1 MGLSGSCFAVY
12 ARAAFCPVCS
22 HGFKVYRQAG
32 KTVGRISGVVHSAH
46 NRENALASGDCHRL
60 GNTLGTPVI
69 HGGSESTLHPSA
81 ASTKGDLLAGQTNSI
96 PLSHESKTGSSQTSC
111 CSFGSGAGNPP
122 GNFAFGPTKRRCTFA
137 RDDRSKTQFHPRC
150 GTTIPLHPVGLYL
163 KEVPVS
169 SNFLELPVLYHI

>member
-69 HGGSESTLHPSA
+69 HG
-81 ASTKGDLLAGQTNSI
+81 DRN
-96 PLSHESKTGSSQTSC
+96 PLSIHLRHPPKGFTGRANQQYSSVAWEQDRI
-111 CSFGSGAGNPP
+111 FPNILLLFRLRAGNPP
-122 GNFAFGPTKRRCTFA
+122 GNFAFDPQNAAALLHEMIGPKHNFILAAGYHTFA
-137 RDDRSKTQFHPRC
+137 SSRAVFEGSSRQFKF
-150 GTTIPLHPVGLYL
+150 L
-163 KEVPVS
+163 K
-169 SNFLELPVLYHI
+169 LPVLYHF

>member
-1 MGLSGSCFAVY
+1 MKVCLGKIAASSLYRRQMGLSGSCFAVY

-69 HGGSESTLHPSA
+69 HG
-81 ASTKGDLLAGQTNSI
+81 DRN
-96 PLSHESKTGSSQTSC
+96 PLSIHLWHPPKGFTGRANQQYSSV
-111 CSFGSGAGNPP
+111 A
-122 GNFAFGPTKRRCTFA
+122 
-137 RDDRSKTQFHPRC
+137 
-150 GTTIPLHPVGLYL
+150 
-163 KEVPVS
+163 
-169 SNFLELPVLYHI
+169 